1 MILLLWIPIM
11 AMLVWGFWRIIWR
24 DSIGDGEAV
33 AIALGIIIG
42 IVFLFPCILIP
53 INNGM
58 DLAQWEAF
66 YDTNVAN
73 YTITVDKT
81 ASYLSVEKF
90 ESQLIGGSVE
100 KWQQAGYV
108 SERLREWR
116 DAVNEY
122 NLTMASMRWVDRNI
136 WIGVFMP
143 PIPERLVPLVI
154 R

>member
-1 MILLLWIPIM
+1 M
-11 AMLVWGFWRIIWR
+11 
-24 DSIGDGEAV
+24 GDGEIT
-33 AIALGIIIG
+33 AIAVGVVASII
-42 IVFLFPCILIP
+42 FLFPCILIP

-58 DLAQWEAF
+58 DLAQWENF

-73 YTITVDKT
+73 YAITVDKT

-90 ESQLIGGSVE
+90 EPQLIDGSVE

-122 NLTMASMRWVDRNI
+122 NKMIASMRWVDRNI

-143 PIPERLVPLVI
+143 PIPERLIPLVI
-154 R
+154 Q